1 MSEQGIDSKLESILV
16 VKEYPEV
23 FPEELLGLPPEREV

>member
-1 MSEQGIDSKLESILV
+1 MSKQGIDNKLESIPG

-23 FPEELLGLPPEREV
+23 FPEELLGLPPK